1 MIVILFLWIKR
12 FIIAGCIYGII
23 NFLLWY
29 IDYFLCLRLEGEIPY
44 KYKKYDLKNP
54 KQLPRFS
61 FNQFLQ
67 FYKLNPD
74 QWEFHNG
81 KEIFDYPARLEINK
95 HQTVNFPS
103 QFWCEYFYYPIFF
116 TDMIENR
123 KYKKWA
129 KKEFKRI
136 KNIENNKAQNEAT
149 RKIIG
154 FVNED
159 IEEAKAEMV
168 KALNE
173 TEKTLTDTLTRLNK
187 EQIPYFITDNING
200 CDKSKF

>member
-1 MIVILFLWIKR
+1 MTAVLFLWIKR
-12 FIIAGCIYGII
+12 LIFAGCIYGII
-23 NFLLWY
+23 NFFLWY
-29 IDYFLCLRLEGEIPY
+29 LDYFLCLRGEWEILY
-44 KYKKYDLKNP
+44 KYQTYNLNNP

-74 QWEFHNG
+74 QWEFHDEKG
-81 KEIFDYPARLEINK
+81 GIFDYPARLEINK
-95 HQTVNFPS
+95 HHC
-103 QFWCEYFYYPIFF
+103 WCEYLYYPIFF
-116 TDMIENR
+116 TDMIENK

-129 KKEFKRI
+129 KKESKRI
-136 KNIENNKAQNEAT
+136 KDIENNKAQDEAT

-159 IEEAKAEMV
+159 IEEARAEMV

-187 EQIPYFITDNING
+187 KEIPYFITDNINE